1 MATNESVEKKFLGVQ
16 GVERL
21 IQNVKSEIP
30 DMTPYATREEV
41 QALIDEIASAL
52 EAL

>member
-30 DMTPYATREEV
+30 DMTPYTATAK
-41 QALIDEIASAL
+41 QQFKKSLKIDN
-52 EAL
+52 